1 MTHEER
7 QEALE
12 AARIL
17 ESDVFR
23 SVFDKLEERYV
34 QAWKSSGDAMKRED
48 MWQAV
53 RALESVRKE
62 IFSMLQ
68 CAAVKEH
75 GKDEALNAALLAAKG
90 KK

>member
-17 ESDVFR
+17 SSDVFR
-23 SVFDKLEERYV
+23 SVFDELEARYV
-34 QAWKSSGDAMKRED
+34 QAWKASGDAMNRED
-48 MWQAV
+48 LWQAV

-68 CAAVKEH
+68 CAAIKEH
-75 GKDEALNAALLAAKG
+75 GRDEALNAAMHAAKG

>member
-17 ESDVFR
+17 ESDVFK
-23 SVFDKLEERYV
+23 SVFDRLEARYV
-34 QAWKSSGDAMKRED
+34 QAWKSSGDSLKRED

-68 CAAVKEH
+68 CAAVKAH
-75 GKDEALNAALLAAKG
+75 GKDEALNAAMCAAKG